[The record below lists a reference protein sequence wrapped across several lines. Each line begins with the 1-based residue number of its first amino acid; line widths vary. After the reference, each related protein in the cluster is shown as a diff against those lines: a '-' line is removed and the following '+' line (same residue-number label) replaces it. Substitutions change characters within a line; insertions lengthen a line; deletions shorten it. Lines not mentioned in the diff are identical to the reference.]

1 MQNSIKKSFAV
12 QLAEA
17 NNTVEAK
24 GLVLS
29 RWDKSITRGDVNRFK
44 KLCEFAGFWFT
55 LGEILVKLRTASGGS
70 RTDSALLKNANLH
83 TVAKQR
89 RSEAM
94 KFFENFH
101 VIVENDLLGKKS
113 TICHMKD
120 LLKEVDKIVNPKVE
134 DEPVLEA
141 TIVADEPEAPAIEDK
156 SSEAETKAPMSA
168 SDIALEALVQC
179 ELNGVSKAKFLAALK
194 EQLEML
200 DESTDKSV
208 MKAVA

>member
-1 MQNSIKKSFAV
+1 MENSNRKSFAV

-29 RWDKSITRGDVNRFK
+29 RWDKSITKGDISRFK
-44 KLCEFAGFWFT
+44 KLCEFGGFWFT
-55 LGEILVKLRTASGGS
+55 LGEILVKLRTESGGS

-113 TICHMKD
+113 SICHMKD
-120 LLKEVDKIVNPKVE
+120 LLKAVDKIVNPKVE
-134 DEPVLEA
+134 EEPVLEA
-141 TIVADEPEAPAIEDK
+141 TIVADEPEALAIEDK
-156 SSEAETKAPMSA
+156 SSNEPKAPMSA

-179 ELNGVSKAKFLAALK
+179 ELNGVSKAKFLSALK

-208 MKAVA
+208 MQAVA